1 MKIYT
6 KTGDKGT
13 TSLYSGE
20 RVSKCDTIIRIVGK
34 LDSVNSAIG
43 AAWSEIQRSLSEN
56 NGAREPFRHL
66 FQHVPIVMHRLFEL
80 GSVFATRPMPVENF
94 NTDKHTLEL
103 EEEIDR
109 ITSFLP
115 PLHQFV
121 LPNNSFHVARAE
133 CRRFERSL
141 HRYLTRHF
149 ACQRQANN
157 TFKPIPSEIC
167 FCSKF
172 VNRLS
177 DFLFTIARAQALVN
191 NNEVLYVR
199 LVDTLPSDS
208 SSPPSSV
215 DDLQISELK

>member
-6 KTGDKGT
+6 KTGDKGN

-20 RVSKCDTIIRIVGK
+20 RVLKSDPVIRLVGE

-43 AAWSEIQRSLSEN
+43 FAWSEIQRTLSEN
-56 NGAREPFRHL
+56 NGAHGPFFKHL

-94 NTDKHTLEL
+94 NTEKHTSEL
-103 EEEIDR
+103 EQEIDR
-109 ITSFLP
+109 VTSFLP

-133 CRRFERSL
+133 CRRFERTL
-141 HRYLTRHF
+141 HKQVIN
-149 ACQRQANN
+149 C
-157 TFKPIPSEIC
+157 S
-167 FCSKF
+167 CSKF

-199 LVDTLPSDS
+199 LVDTLPADVTLP
-208 SSPPSSV
+208 SPTDDV
-215 DDLQISELK
+215 DVLISDLQ

>member
-6 KTGDKGT
+6 KTGDKGA

-20 RVSKCDTIIRIVGK
+20 RVSKCDLSIRIVGK

-43 AAWSEIQRSLSEN
+43 FAWSEIQRTLSEN
-56 NGAREPFRHL
+56 NGAREPLKHL

-94 NTDKHTLEL
+94 NTEKHTLEL
-103 EEEIDR
+103 EQEIDR
-109 ITSFLP
+109 VTSFLP

-133 CRRFERSL
+133 CRRFERFL
-141 HRYLTRHF
+141 HKHSS
-149 ACQRQANN
+149 
-157 TFKPIPSEIC
+157 IPP

-199 LVDTLPSDS
+199 LVDSQPTDVTPP
-208 SSPPSSV
+208 SPPT
-215 DDLQISELK
+215 DDVPVSDLK